1 MAVKRESEK
10 FTGYI
15 LHWVSSHHSYEAFLA
30 VALASHTGRT
40 ATPTNHHSF
49 SCGVVHVSPS
59 PERRTYD
66 VRTAGRRRRRRV
78 RKTLLLDYYTHA
90 TSRHTYVRHTC
101 TAHAY
106 ALPWGCDNQ
115 APRKH
120 LVPVLLLIGAATVRR
135 RSASS
140 SAASFPPTTTHSDS
154 RAATHDTK
162 K

>member
-1 MAVKRESEK
+1 MAVKRESEN
-10 FTGYI
+10 FTGYT

-30 VALASHTGRT
+30 VALLT
-40 ATPTNHHSF
+40 ATPHPPPIRHSL
-49 SCGVVHVSPS
+49 
-59 PERRTYD
+59 ERTSRRHRKERTYD

-90 TSRHTYVRHTC
+90 TRAAIHTCDIHTYGARVR
-101 TAHAY
+101 ASM
-106 ALPWGCDNQ
+106 GCDNQ